1 MLQEEFLG
9 RIFCI
14 ITHLKNKRKKNV
26 VNVLDF
32 EAELLFSVDTRNQL
46 TNCSILDCTN
56 FYFFSR
62 EKKNTLLH
70 STKSRS
76 GLISGIVFFYRW
88 RYGKFLF
95 PWLKYDRPWLKC
107 DKRAVSHSNTHQTIR
122 SHIVLAFAR
131 FIRPIGIKKPQP
143 TDSHAAEKDN
153 KAKMWNGFFFDV
165 RWRSSAETWYI
176 ADIFYAHL
184 EIPAFYH

>member
-9 RIFCI
+9 RIKSNRILIFCI

-62 EKKNTLLH
+62 EKKTLYYTQQSLVRVWLVELC
-70 STKSRS
+70 SS
-76 GLISGIVFFYRW
+76 IVEGMESFS
-88 RYGKFLF
+88 FL
-95 PWLKYDRPWLKC
+95 D
-107 DKRAVSHSNTHQTIR
+107 
-122 SHIVLAFAR
+122 
-131 FIRPIGIKKPQP
+131 
-143 TDSHAAEKDN
+143 
-153 KAKMWNGFFFDV
+153 
-165 RWRSSAETWYI
+165 
-176 ADIFYAHL
+176 
-184 EIPAFYH
+184 